1 MRLDKIPDMNFFWVG
16 TSSGQRHL
24 FGTLESSLG
33 LLAIQACGIKNA
45 SSISIHEKHS
55 GTLNG
60 KLYFAETRKLY
71 VTTKLKEWEELKED
85 YLIVKLSQL
94 KQ

>member
-1 MRLDKIPDMNFFWVG
+1 VNLNEIPEMNFFWVG

-33 LLAIQACGIKNA
+33 LLAIQACGITNPN
-45 SSISIHEKHS
+45 SIDFADINC
-55 GTLNG
+55 LDR
-60 KLYFAETRKLY
+60 KLHFAETRKSYTVIGL
-71 VTTKLKEWEELKED
+71 EELKED